1 MQGNIHHFA
10 SFAIE
15 HVEGRFQVLLV
26 ELAGAGGEAW
36 RHVEFAVI
44 AIVIVRLCFFIFN
57 TFLLANSVVFVVL
70 FCVLA
75 PEREGERERDG
86 HSHGIFGGLLM
97 RE

>member
-70 FCVLA
+70 FCILA
-75 PEREGERERDG
+75 PERQR
-86 HSHGIFGGLLM
+86 
-97 RE
+97 